1 MQLTSTLDWLVF
13 VAGALALVAL
23 LLSYSL
29 RLRSW
34 LVGALLLVL
43 AAFCAYFGMGGWLAV
58 GYAAAGLGA
67 LGLAAW
73 SSWRRRAGC

>member
-13 VAGALALVAL
+13 VAGALALAAL

-34 LVGALLLVL
+34 LVGALLLVVS
-43 AAFCAYFGMGGWLAV
+43 AFCAYFGMGGWLAA
-58 GYAAAGLGA
+58 GYAAAGLAA
-67 LGLAAW
+67 LCLSAW
-73 SSWRRRAGC
+73 GSWRRRAG